1 MLPRMSLW
9 TRITDALS
17 ALAAGE
23 PLSVVFDRLFA
34 HPTPPERS
42 VAFTIAVIAL
52 GAKIAKADGL
62 VTRNEVMAFRE
73 VFSIPQAE
81 EKNAAR
87 VFDLARQDVAGFDA
101 YARKIRAMFDGD
113 SHILTDLLEGLFYI
127 SMADGQ
133 HHPHEEHFLAEVA
146 QILQIDG
153 RTLRAIQARHVPDVE
168 ADPFTVLGIAEDS
181 SRDEARAAW
190 KAMVRDNHPDVL
202 MARGVPP
209 EGLKLAAK
217 RLIAINA
224 AWATIAAA
232 TSDA

>member
-1 MLPRMSLW
+1 MSLW
-9 TRITDALS
+9 TRITEALS
-17 ALAAGE
+17 ALTAGQS
-23 PLSVVFDRLFA
+23 LSCIFDRLFGCR
-34 HPTPPERS
+34 TPPERS

-62 VTRNEVMAFRE
+62 VTRNEVSAFRE
-73 VFSIPQAE
+73 VFSIPPGE
-81 EKNAAR
+81 EQNAAH

-101 YARKIRAMFDGD
+101 YARKIRAMFQGD

-146 QILQIDG
+146 HILEIDA
-153 RTLRAIQARHVPDVE
+153 RTLRAMQARHVPDVE
-168 ADPFTVLGIAEDS
+168 ADPFTVLGLPMNAD
-181 SRDEARAAW
+181 RDQARAAW
-190 KAMVRDNHPDVL
+190 KAMVKDNHPDVL

-224 AWATIAAA
+224 AWATIASA